1 MEYLFRRN
9 MQELDAIVKELWEE
23 LKDSLFQPQG
33 FEVGFGTGLE
43 DSLPGIVIE
52 NGAMPAFLRGFVD
65 RMDTW
70 EHHGNTY
77 YRIVDYKTGPKEFDY
92 CDVFNGIGL
101 QMLLY
106 MFALRNSGEEHL
118 GERPIP
124 VGVQYFPARV
134 RYLSSEGRPDDEEA
148 EKKRSKEW
156 RREGL
161 LLDDEEILRAMEPEN
176 TGKRLNFTV
185 KKDGSRSGDLASREQ
200 MQLLERYVQRTLGKL
215 VEDIVSGDVSPNPYT
230 RGDHGACT
238 WCPYGSICHKE
249 EVAGRRNYKT
259 MSAQRFWEEVGKEM
273 EHGR

>member
-1 MEYLFRRN
+1 MVTSE
-9 MQELDAIVKELWEE
+9 
-23 LKDSLFQPQG
+23 
-33 FEVGFGTGLE
+33 
-43 DSLPGIVIE
+43 
-52 NGAMPAFLRGFVD
+52 AM
-65 RMDTW
+65 
-70 EHHGNTY
+70 
-77 YRIVDYKTGPKEFDY
+77 VDYKTGPKEFDY

-106 MFALRNSGEEHL
+106 VFALRNSGEEHL
-118 GERPIP
+118 GDHPIP

-134 RYLSSEGRPDDEEA
+134 RFLSTEGRPDDEEA

-200 MQLLERYVQRTLGKL
+200 MKLLEQYVQHTLGKL
-215 VEDIVSGDVSPNPYT
+215 VEEIASGDVTPNPYT

-238 WCPYGSICHKE
+238 WCPYGSICHKD
-249 EVAGRRNYKT
+249 EVEGRRNYKT
-259 MSAQRFWEEVGKEM
+259 MSAQRFWEELGKEM
-273 EHGR
+273 DHGR